1 MESQDNSGES
11 VMPDIFSQI
20 DSIIKERGIEL
31 FKNDDENNNKTLLE
45 YRDKMLKLGEKM
57 IAVIEIID
65 YMINYHSVMCEDK
78 QIVFEDFVNTFDIKI
93 SEFSEKSRKLQGALS
108 NINNSNIE
116 DIQVFMYEYND
127 FINKTFTFLDEYFW
141 NGYLSV
147 KLKDFT
153 S

>member
-45 YRDKMLKLGEKM
+45 YRDKMLKLGEQM
-57 IAVIEIID
+57 LAVIEIIH
-65 YMINYHSVMCEDK
+65 YMINYHSVMSEDK

-93 SEFSEKSRKLQGALS
+93 SEFSEKSRKLHGALS
-108 NINNSNIE
+108 NIDNSNIE
-116 DIQVFMYEYND
+116 DIQLCMYEYND

-141 NGYLSV
+141 NGY
-147 KLKDFT
+147 
-153 S
+153 